1 MQDATKVV
9 VLAPC
14 LDATLCSGTP
24 PTKRPQAGPQTWK
37 LTLHRA
43 KNGRAK
49 GQSAVGRDPEG
60 WYGLPRRDAK
70 PRVLRLFQGHWR
82 WRWQLVAGHSAERID
97 SDSERNS
104 IKAVS
109 TSAAQTL
116 QLAVCGLQLKEGW
129 V

>member
-1 MQDATKVV
+1 MQDSPMVV

-24 PTKRPQAGPQTWK
+24 PTKRLSAGPQTWK
-37 LTLHRA
+37 LALHRA

-49 GQSAVGRDPEG
+49 GQSAVGQDPEG

-82 WRWQLVAGHSAERID
+82 WQLVAGHSAERID
-97 SDSERNS
+97 SDSKRNWDS
-104 IKAVS
+104 TAQRRLCSSQVAVRS
-109 TSAAQTL
+109 
-116 QLAVCGLQLKEGW
+116 
-129 V
+129 